1 MIEWNDSPREE
12 CGIIGVFAPNE
23 DVARMTFFGLFALQ
37 HRGQE
42 AAGIAVADGQTIAL
56 YKNVGLV
63 SQVFRA
69 GTLDELRGHYA
80 IGHTRYSTTGSS
92 LLRNAQPFLIET
104 MNGPLAL
111 AHNGN
116 LVNSAEL
123 RAELMR
129 QGVGFSSSSDSE
141 VMTMMLARDSGPTWE
156 ARIKEAMKKWVG
168 AYSLAILTRDCVYA
182 VRDPWGFRPLAVGM
196 LPSGGYAVASE
207 TGALRTLGCEAIR
220 DVRPGEIVTL
230 SDKALTVTQAL
241 PPVSPS
247 ARCVFEFVYFARPDH
262 TWEGV
267 NVHAVR
273 QRLGEELA
281 REWKHGWEANTE
293 AGGETDAGTESKQPG
308 TKHPP
313 AADVVIPV
321 PDSSIPAAIGFS
333 RVSGI
338 PYNDG
343 FVKNRYVGRTFI
355 EPTDSL
361 RKRGVGMKFNVIT
374 ENVLNKRVIVID
386 DSIVRGNTTG
396 PLIRLLRQAGA
407 KEVHICITCPPIK
420 HPCFMGVD
428 MGTYDDLIA
437 HKRTI
442 EEIRDEVGADSLTF
456 LSLEGMMRAVGSA
469 EGYCQACFTGRYPV
483 QVDLSSV
490 KTGFELPPNLPKRK
504 TE

>member
-1 MIEWNDSPREE
+1 MKEFDDSPREE

-42 AAGIAVADGQTIAL
+42 AAGIAVADGQTISL

-69 GTLDELRGHYA
+69 GTLDELHGHYA

-116 LVNSAEL
+116 LVNSIQL
-123 RAELMR
+123 RNEMLR

-141 VMTMMLARDSGPTWE
+141 VMTMMLARDAGATWE
-156 ARIKEAMKKWVG
+156 ERIKAAMKRWVG

-182 VRDPWGFRPLAVGM
+182 VRDPWGFRPLSVGM
-196 LPSGGYAVASE
+196 LPNGGYAVASE

-220 DVRPGEIVTL
+220 DVQPGEIVAL
-230 SDKALTVTQAL
+230 SANALTVTQAL
-241 PPVSPS
+241 PAVRPS
-247 ARCVFEFVYFARPDH
+247 AKCVFEFIYFARPDQ

-267 NVHAVR
+267 GVHAVR

-281 REWKHGWEANTE
+281 REWGNGLPSAERINGLENGRSGFAN
-293 AGGETDAGTESKQPG
+293 GRSGETDGEMGVSW
-308 TKHPP
+308 
-313 AADVVIPV
+313 ADVVIPV

-361 RKRGVGMKFNVIT
+361 RKRGVALKFNVIV
-374 ENVLNKRVIVID
+374 ENVRGKRVIVID

-396 PLIRLLRQAGA
+396 PLIKLLRQAGA
-407 KEVHICITCPPIK
+407 KEVHMCITCPPIA

-428 MGTYDDLIA
+428 MGGYEDLIA
-437 HKRTI
+437 HNRTV
-442 EEIRDEVGADSLTF
+442 EDIRREVGADSLTY
-456 LSLEGMMRAVGSA
+456 LSLEGMMRAVGNA
-469 EGYCQACFTGRYPV
+469 EGYCQACFTGKYPV
-483 QVDLSSV
+483 PVDLSSV
-490 KTGFELPPNLPKRK
+490 KTGFERGTK
-504 TE
+504 